1 MLKRFNYCMKGDK
14 TLNSVSKL
22 RSYFAS
28 RSDRSQI
35 VAKNA
40 AFSLAIKAVGMLIDF
55 ATVPV
60 LLTFLDTSHYGV
72 YLTISS
78 IVFWTHQF
86 DFGLGAGLRY
96 KLTRAISH
104 KDEAMGKQL
113 VSTAY
118 LSMAAIM
125 LTVLV
130 ICTPIILKL
139 NWTSILNCDFID
151 LSELILCVWLV
162 LIVFVVQFVL
172 ELISIVLQANQRAAV
187 STVFKPIARL
197 LTVLSI
203 LIIRYYTHNSLV
215 LACLAMTLPILIVL
229 LITNIVLFAGRYK
242 SLAPSFKDFRK
253 ERIKDI
259 YSLGL
264 KYFSGNLSSLI
275 VFSTAS
281 FLLSHYV
288 SPSEAAVYHTSWTY
302 FGILVTFNIMVLTPL
317 VSAVT
322 DAYVKGEEVWIKNI
336 YKKIRF
342 YSLLLS
348 LASLAMLAVSQF
360 AFHLWVGDKII
371 VPWTLSIVM
380 TVYFICNVWVTP
392 YKNFLS
398 GVGKMNVSVII
409 SIVKIILFFPVA
421 ISLIKIWQATG
432 LVIAILVVNT
442 LPNMIFGI
450 YQYNLVISHKA
461 KGIWN
466 K

>member
-1 MLKRFNYCMKGDK
+1 MKKIRDIQKYYSGR
-14 TLNSVSKL
+14 SERSK
-22 RSYFAS
+22 
-28 RSDRSQI
+28 I

-40 AFSLAIKAVGMLIDF
+40 TFSLVIKAIGMVIDF
-55 ATVPV
+55 ATVPI
-60 LLTFLDTSHYGV
+60 LLTFLDTSYYGV

-78 IVFWTHQF
+78 IVYWTHQF

-96 KLTRAISH
+96 KLTSAISK
-104 KDEAMGKQL
+104 KDEITGKQL

-125 LTVLV
+125 LTVIV

-139 NWTSILNCDFID
+139 NWSNILNCSFID
-151 LSELILCVWLV
+151 PSELILCVWVV

-172 ELISIVLQANQRAAV
+172 ELISIVLQANQRAAI

-197 LTVLSI
+197 LTVFVI
-203 LIIRYYTHNSLV
+203 LIIRHYAHNSLL
-215 LACLAMTLPILIVL
+215 LACMAMTTPILIVL
-229 LITNIVLFAGRYK
+229 IVANIILFAGRYK
-242 SLAPSFKDFRK
+242 ALAPSFKHYKK

-264 KYFSGNLSSLI
+264 KYFSGSFSSLI

-288 SPSEAAVYHTSWTY
+288 NPTEAAVYHTSWTY
-302 FGILVTFNIMVLTPL
+302 FGILVTLNTMVLSPL
-317 VSAVT
+317 VAAVT

-336 YKKIRF
+336 YKKIRL
-342 YSLLLS
+342 YSLFLS
-348 LASLAMLAVSQF
+348 LASLCMLAVSQF
-360 AFHLWVGDKII
+360 VFHLWVGEKII
-371 VPWTLSIVM
+371 VPWSLSIIM
-380 TVYFICNVWVTP
+380 SFYFICNVWVTP

-409 SIVKIILFFPVA
+409 SGVKIILFFPVA
-421 ISLIKIWQATG
+421 IALIKLWQATG
-432 LVIAILVVNT
+432 LVVAILVVNT

-461 KGIWN
+461 KGIWD